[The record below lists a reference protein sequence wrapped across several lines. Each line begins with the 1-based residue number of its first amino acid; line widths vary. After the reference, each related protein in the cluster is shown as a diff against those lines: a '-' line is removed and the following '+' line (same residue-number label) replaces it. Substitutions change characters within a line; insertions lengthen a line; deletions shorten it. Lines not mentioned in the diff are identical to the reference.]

1 MKNNKYEFPKNFL
14 WGGALAAS
22 QCEGFPTEDGG
33 GYSTADA
40 LPKGVFGD
48 IKIPPVK
55 DYLKKEAIDFYH
67 RYPED
72 IKMFGELGLKMLRIS
87 ISWARIFPNGDDKEP
102 NQAELEHYDRLIQ
115 TLIDQG
121 IEPMITLEHFDFP
134 LHLVTQ
140 YGGWKNRKLI
150 KLYARFVE
158 LLFNRYKNKV
168 RYWITFNEI
177 NVTLDAPFNGVGLMD
192 DAKNVNKNDLY
203 QAIHN
208 QFVASSLA
216 VKIGHEINPDFMI
229 GCMVANSPYYPL
241 TPDPKDV
248 LKAMEEDRRTYFF
261 TDVQA
266 RGTYPGYMK
275 RYFDENNIH
284 FQTLPEDIDLL
295 KKYTVDYIS
304 FSYYMSYCATT
315 HEKNNKKIRGNIQ
328 SAVPNPYLEKSDWGW
343 QIDPVGLRIALN
355 RYYYRYQKP
364 LFVVENG
371 IVAHDKLVKD
381 KNGNITV
388 NDSYRIEYL
397 QAHLKQ
403 AWEAIR
409 DGVDLLGYTCWTP
422 IDIVSNGVAEM
433 AKRYGLIYVDR
444 NNDGTGS
451 LSRYKK
457 RSFFWYQK
465 VIKSNGTELAEN
477 IIKN

>member
-1 MKNNKYEFPKNFL
+1 
-14 WGGALAAS
+14 
-22 QCEGFPTEDGG
+22 
-33 GYSTADA
+33 
-40 LPKGVFGD
+40 
-48 IKIPPVK
+48 
-55 DYLKKEAIDFYH
+55 
-67 RYPED
+67 
-72 IKMFGELGLKMLRIS
+72 
-87 ISWARIFPNGDDKEP
+87 
-102 NQAELEHYDRLIQ
+102 
-115 TLIDQG
+115 
-121 IEPMITLEHFDFP
+121 
-134 LHLVTQ
+134 
-140 YGGWKNRKLI
+140 
-150 KLYARFVE
+150 
-158 LLFNRYKNKV
+158 
-168 RYWITFNEI
+168 
-177 NVTLDAPFNGVGLMD
+177 
-192 DAKNVNKNDLY
+192 
-203 QAIHN
+203 
-208 QFVASSLA
+208 
-216 VKIGHEINPDFMI
+216 
-229 GCMVANSPYYPL
+229 
-241 TPDPKDV
+241 
-248 LKAMEEDRRTYFF
+248 
-261 TDVQA
+261 
-266 RGTYPGYMK
+266 
-275 RYFDENNIH
+275 
-284 FQTLPEDIDLL
+284 
-295 KKYTVDYIS
+295 YIS

-371 IVAHDKLVKD
+371 IGAHDKLVKD